1 MKSKVYE
8 GDNRTSM
15 KVYTG
20 NTTDFLSNIRVS
32 LADFNENWSVLVTG
46 MDEQTRAAAAISLA
60 QALDPNFTV
69 EQCAFSIQE
78 LKQIMHNI
86 NVKTIVLIEQN
97 NENKLSE
104 VLDAASLPGKLL
116 IVTSPIKPPEYRMK
130 KIYNLHVYLKKEI
143 SNEENNGGIRGVQA
157 IAMILKPSAS
167 MKLGASYNK
176 SINIFN
182 SDIAMLDI
190 MYPLTDVWN
199 QYTNLKE
206 SKRS

>member
-130 KIYNLHVYLKKEI
+130 KIYNLHVYLKRRSVMKKIMEV
-143 SNEENNGGIRGVQA
+143 SGV
-157 IAMILKPSAS
+157 
-167 MKLGASYNK
+167 Y
-176 SINIFN
+176 
-182 SDIAMLDI
+182 
-190 MYPLTDVWN
+190 
-199 QYTNLKE
+199 
-206 SKRS
+206 RR

>member
-1 MKSKVYE
+1 
-8 GDNRTSM
+8 M
-15 KVYTG
+15 KVYAG

-69 EQCAFSIQE
+69 DQCAFSIQE
-78 LKQIMHNI
+78 LQHIMHNVNI
-86 NVKTIVLIEQN
+86 ETIVLIEQN
-97 NENKLSE
+97 KEYDINEA
-104 VLDAASLPGKLL
+104 LDAVSLPGKLL
-116 IVTSPIKPPEYRMK
+116 IVTSPIQPPEYRMK
-130 KIYNLHVYLKKEI
+130 KLYNLHVYLKEEI
-143 SNEENNGGIRGVQA
+143 SNEENNGGIGGVQA
-157 IAMILKPSAS
+157 IAMILKPPAS
-167 MKLGASYNK
+167 MKLGASYNR